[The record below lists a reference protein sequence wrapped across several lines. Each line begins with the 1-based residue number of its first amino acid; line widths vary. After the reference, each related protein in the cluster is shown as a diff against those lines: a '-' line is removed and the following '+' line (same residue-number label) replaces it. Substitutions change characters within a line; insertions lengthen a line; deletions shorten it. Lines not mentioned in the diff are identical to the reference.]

1 MKNIPIFILRK
12 HLKHINYHMKKTLLS
27 LAAILAFAISAN
39 AQTSGGPDL
48 YGYIWRDSND
58 PNGPTY
64 NWIDVSSLTGVQE
77 ITGLADDNF
86 VGPFVLPAPFPYY
99 WYSVNKFWVGSN
111 GYMSFGATQFAHPF
125 PVIPGLSATKNNYLA
140 PFMTD
145 FNFAGATNPGRCYY
159 WQSAAGDSVILSYEN
174 VPFWVN
180 AVPDFTGDNSFQ
192 LILNYNDSTIT
203 FQYETQVGASAS
215 TADYCNIGIEN
226 NSGQIG
232 IMYTHDI
239 YPSTQYAIRF
249 YAPAST
255 TYQVN
260 DAASFYNDTESNEGK
275 FLSKNG
281 NSFSLTSAVKNVGN
295 TSLASFNVLTQVLN
309 ATNAIQVTNTT
320 ASNALIQGDVQVI
333 NQPNPFNPITAGIF
347 KFRTTTQLAGDATP
361 ANDIKITELDVVDTT
376 AATIELAYD
385 NGISSTTTGISWSGG
400 DGGVANLFIPP
411 FYPCDITSV
420 KTYIV
425 ADPNAVGYT
434 MRIWD
439 NSGVNGSRGNLL
451 DSVVVAAGFVAPG
464 FVTSTLTAPI
474 RIDSAGFYVEWV
486 MNGDGVA
493 LGQNQV
499 VPFSNRSY
507 EILGGTMS
515 DYRYR
520 EVEDV
525 MIRAIISRVGVGINE
540 NAAANGFSGIYPNP
554 AQDLATINVDASLVK
569 GNKVDVQIF
578 DVTGKMVAQS
588 TQNIEANKINIS
600 VKNLN
605 AGIYTVK
612 VKSGNNEASQKLSVI
627 K

>member
-1 MKNIPIFILRK
+1 
-12 HLKHINYHMKKTLLS
+12 MKKKLLS
-27 LAAILAFAISAN
+27 LVALIAFAFTAN
-39 AQTSGGPDL
+39 AQTSGGPDA

-58 PNGPTY
+58 PNGPVY
-64 NWIDVSSLTGVQE
+64 NWIDVSSLPGTTE
-77 ITGLADDNF
+77 ISGLADDNF

-99 WYSVNKFWVGSN
+99 WYSTNKFWVGSN

-145 FNFAGATNPGRCYY
+145 FNFSGTTNPARCYY
-159 WQSAAGDSVILSYEN
+159 WQSDLGDSVILSFVN

-180 AVPDFTGDNSFQ
+180 AVPDYTGDNTFQ
-192 LILNYNDSTIT
+192 IILNYNDSTIT

-215 TADYCNIGIEN
+215 VADYCNIGIEN

-255 TYQVN
+255 TLQIN
-260 DAASFYNDTESNEGK
+260 DAASLYNDTESNEGK

-281 NSFSLTSAVKNVGN
+281 NTFALTSAVKNVGN
-295 TSLASFNVLTQVLN
+295 TGLGSFNVLTQVL
-309 ATNAIQVTNTT
+309 AASNAIQVTNTT
-320 ASNALIQGDVQVI
+320 ASNSLNQGDIQVI
-333 NQPNPFNPITAGIF
+333 NQPNPFVPTAAGIF
-347 KFRTTTQLAGDATP
+347 RFRTTTQLAGDATP

-376 AATIELAYD
+376 TATTELAYE

-411 FYPCDITSV
+411 FYPCDLTSV
-420 KTYIV
+420 KVYIV

-439 NSGVNGSRGNLL
+439 NSGLNGTRGNLL
-451 DSVVVAAGFVAPG
+451 DSVVVLGGFVSPG
-464 FVTSTLTAPI
+464 FVTTALNAPV
-474 RIDSAGFYVEWV
+474 RINSAGFYVEWV
-486 MNGDGVA
+486 MNGDQVA

-499 VPFSNRSY
+499 APFSNRSY

-525 MIRAIISRVGVGINE
+525 MIRAIISKVSVGINE
-540 NAAANGFSGIYPNP
+540 NAAANGFGGIYPNP
-554 AQDLATINVDASLVK
+554 AQDYATINIDAILVK
-569 GNKVDVQIF
+569 GNKADVQLF
-578 DVTGKMVAQS
+578 DIAGKMVAESNQ
-588 TQNIEANKINIS
+588 TIEANKITIS
-600 VKNLN
+600 VKELN
-605 AGIYTVK
+605 SGIYTVK
-612 VKSGNNEASQKLSVI
+612 IKSGNSEATQKLSVI